1 MKRPASAK
9 ASESPLKKPA
19 ACGESTG
26 LEAPDEEKHVELTAE
41 AVKDHNKFCEEAKDS
56 LRSVQEKQ
64 WCWQGLPG
72 GHRDKGGPSEEE
84 EGHVVGMDSRW
95 QEARWTL

>member
-41 AVKDHNKFCEEAKDS
+41 AVKDQKS
-56 LRSVQEKQ
+56 SVRR
-64 WCWQGLPG
+64 P
-72 GHRDKGGPSEEE
+72 R
-84 EGHVVGMDSRW
+84 
-95 QEARWTL
+95 T